1 MRNLNEYKVF
11 NYNILPEEMDSEE
24 SEKGSCCQ
32 IFPVITMYH
41 GGFLSC
47 CIIFTIYNLFNNPLY
62 LNLNKLNKL
71 GFALWWVA
79 LS

>member
-11 NYNILPEEMDSEE
+11 NYNILPEEMDADE

-32 IFPVITMYH
+32 IFPVNTMYH

-47 CIIFTIYNLFNNPLY
+47 SIIFTI
-62 LNLNKLNKL
+62 
-71 GFALWWVA
+71 
-79 LS
+79 